1 MMQMTHR
8 RTQVFQWAKVF
19 EHGVSVWQSLFD
31 VGGIFEVLFPDE
43 SKNHVRI
50 CS

>member
-31 VGGIFEVLFPDE
+31 VSGIFTVLFPDE